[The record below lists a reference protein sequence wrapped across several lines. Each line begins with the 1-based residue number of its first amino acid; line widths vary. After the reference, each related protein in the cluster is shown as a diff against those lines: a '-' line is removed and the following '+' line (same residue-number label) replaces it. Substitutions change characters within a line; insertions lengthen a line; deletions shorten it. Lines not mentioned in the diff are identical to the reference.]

1 MKELMTGNE
10 AVARGAWEAGVQVV
24 AAYPG
29 TPSTEITE
37 NAAKYEEM
45 YAEWAPNEKV
55 ALEVGIGAA
64 IGGGRALVAMKH
76 VGVNVAMDPLM
87 TVAFSGINGGLVLV
101 SADDPG
107 MHSSQNEQDNRNLGI
122 FAKIPV
128 IEPSDSAECLEFVK
142 MAFALSEEYD
152 TPVMLRLTT
161 RIAHSQSL
169 VTTGERQEV
178 APREFVKNPQKYV
191 MVPAN
196 ARPRHHVA
204 EERLIK
210 LKAYAET
217 SPLNQMEIKQT
228 DFGFITMGVGYQYVK
243 EVLPEASVLKL
254 GLTNPLPQNL
264 IKEFAQKVKK
274 LYIVE
279 ELDSLIEDQC
289 KALGLEVHGKDT
301 FSREGEIFPEII
313 AAQVLGKKR
322 QIAYKYEQELPMRPP
337 VLCAGCPH
345 RGTFHVLRKAKCR
358 VIGDI
363 GCYTLGSMPP
373 LQAVDTTICMGAGIG
388 MALGMEKVHG
398 EEFAEH
404 TVSVIGDSTFMHSG
418 ITGLVDMVYNQ
429 GVGTVIILDN
439 SITAMTGHQQNPLTG
454 ITVKNQRTKAINLEA
469 LIKGLGID
477 RVEVV
482 DPFDVQGFKEVLQAE
497 LKAKEPSVIIARRPC
512 ALLLKAATE
521 PLYIDHERCLKC
533 GACLKIGCPAIEKTD
548 GAPLIHGDQC
558 VACGLCANVCPH
570 GVIRKDG
577 AE

>member
-10 AVARGAWEAGVQVV
+10 AIAQGAWEAGVHVV

-37 NAAKYEEM
+37 NAAKYQEM

-55 ALEVGIGAA
+55 AMEVGIGAA

-87 TVAFSGINGGLVLV
+87 TVAFSGINGGLVFV

-128 IEPSDSAECLEFVK
+128 VEPSDSGECLEFIKLAYV
-142 MAFALSEEYD
+142 LSEEYD

-161 RIAHSQSL
+161 RVAHSQSL
-169 VTTGERQEV
+169 VEKGKRQEV
-178 APREFVKNPQKYV
+178 TPKEFEHNPQKYV

-196 ARPRHHVA
+196 ARPRHHIA
-204 EERLIK
+204 EERLLK
-210 LKAYAET
+210 LKEYAET
-217 SPLNQMEIKQT
+217 SPLNRMEINDTKI
-228 DFGFITMGVGYQYVK
+228 GVITMGIGYQYVK
-243 EVLPEASVLKL
+243 EALPNASILKL
-254 GLTNPLPQNL
+254 GLTNPLPEKL
-264 IKEFAQKVKK
+264 IKDFAAQVDKI
-274 LYIVE
+274 YIVE
-279 ELDSLIEDQC
+279 ELDSIIEDQC
-289 KALGLEVHGKDT
+289 KAMGMEVHGKDT

-313 AAQVLGKKR
+313 ANKINGEKQE
-322 QIAYKYEQELPMRPP
+322 IPYKYENTLPMRPP

-418 ITGLVDMVYNQ
+418 ITGLVDMVYNK
-429 GVGTVIILDN
+429 GVGTVVILDN

-454 ITVKNQRTKAINLEA
+454 ITVKNERTKAIDLEA
-469 LIKGLGID
+469 LVKGIGID
-477 RVEVV
+477 RVTVV
-482 DPFDVQGFKEVLQAE
+482 DPFDVKGFKEVLQRE

-512 ALLLKAATE
+512 ALLLKEAKT
-521 PLYIDHERCLKC
+521 PLAIDENKCKEC
-533 GACLKIGCPAIEKTD
+533 GACLKIGCPAMEKT
-548 GAPLIHGDQC
+548 GGIPIIHKDQC
-558 VACGLCANVCPH
+558 VGCGLCSNVCPH
-570 GVIRKDG
+570 NVIGKEG